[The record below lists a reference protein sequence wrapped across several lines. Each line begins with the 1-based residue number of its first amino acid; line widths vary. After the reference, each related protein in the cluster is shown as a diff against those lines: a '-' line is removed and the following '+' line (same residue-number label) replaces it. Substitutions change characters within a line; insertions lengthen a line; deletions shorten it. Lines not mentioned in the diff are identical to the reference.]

1 MQWSSRGF
9 SSVFFALGLGLSPAL
24 FAFPSCGSIE
34 PIARG
39 GTEPMR
45 GVMHPPKAGQIT
57 VRFSVGRDGLVSEL
71 QLIEQRWEGRTGEA
85 DKVLEELLNRIVGW
99 RYAPRA
105 DPCTRILVL
114 DYKLR

>member
-1 MQWSSRGF
+1 MQWRGLGF
-9 SSVFFALGLGLSPAL
+9 NSVLFALGLSLSPAL

-34 PIARG
+34 PVARG

-45 GVMHPPKAGQIT
+45 GVMHPPKAGQVT

-85 DKVLEELLNRIVGW
+85 DEVLEELLNRIGDG

-114 DYKLR
+114 NFELR